1 MMISCC
7 LIFSCKKFRLNSVE
21 PTAVPRISI
30 PVARMSS
37 KEVVMDLDLLSRRG
51 EEEAWRKS
59 LRMLMVF
66 GSLERIAMS
75 SR

>member
-7 LIFSCKKFRLNSVE
+7 SIFSCKKFRLNSVE

-37 KEVVMDLDLLSRRG
+37 KEVVMDLDLLSRR
-51 EEEAWRKS
+51 EEEEVARNSWT
-59 LRMLMVF
+59 MLMVL